1 MIKRL
6 ADNEW
11 ISTRWKTF
19 EQIEDIF
26 SRIKRCRLMG
36 IEYLIVITHDEWE
49 ESINIYR
56 KW

>member
-36 IEYLIVITHDEWE
+36 IEYLIVITHDEWG